1 MASSSLSGNQVIWID
16 TKMCR
21 VDRFLY
27 ISALAATQ
35 KEGEDI
41 SWSDKK
47 TGPDVMTTGSGAF
60 PFYLIPSVSD
70 KIPVV

>member
-1 MASSSLSGNQVIWID
+1 
-16 TKMCR
+16 MCR

-27 ISALAATQ
+27 ISDRAAIE

-47 TGPDVMTTGSGAF
+47 NEAKCDAPASGESW
-60 PFYLIPSVSD
+60 FYLMFSVEKNPTCLTLSRLSKTPIFED
-70 KIPVV
+70 YN